1 MTDRILAVTREL
13 DPLQE
18 KVMRD
23 PERRTDAARTASDDV
38 SLEARAPSR
47 RTALKAAVAVSTVPF
62 ISAFLPSPVGLTRAA
77 GTHPSSRVA
86 PMPLEP
92 TTQQF
97 IDGLAGAPPTWS
109 LSPEAAHQGLT
120 DLQSR
125 PVPLRPADIEDTT
138 WPVGPTGT
146 TRIRIVRPKGA
157 TGTLPLLMYFHGGGW
172 VLGDTVTHDR
182 LVRELAEGV
191 PATVVFVDYLNSP
204 EAQYPTQNE
213 QAYASTLY
221 AVAHAKELNV
231 DASRLAIAGDSVGG
245 NMSAVVTLLAKE
257 RGGPKIA
264 YQVLFYPLLDYLGD
278 TGSYRTYADGPWL
291 TTKTMKWMFDLQG
304 MDGSEGATAFPLRAT
319 VEQLRGLPDAL
330 IVTDDDILQDE
341 GEAYAAKLGQAGARV
356 TAVRF
361 NQTIHDFAMLN
372 PLADTPA
379 ARGAIQLAIS
389 ALRTALHA

>member
-1 MTDRILAVTREL
+1 MT
-13 DPLQE
+13 
-18 KVMRD
+18 
-23 PERRTDAARTASDDV
+23 
-38 SLEARAPSR
+38 
-47 RTALKAAVAVSTVPF
+47 
-62 ISAFLPSPVGLTRAA
+62 
-77 GTHPSSRVA
+77 
-86 PMPLEP
+86 LEP
-92 TTQQF
+92 TTQKF
-97 IDGLAGAPPTWS
+97 ADSLASGPPTWS
-109 LSPEAAHQGLT
+109 LSPEAAHKGLT

-146 TRIRIVRPKGA
+146 TRIRIIRPKGA
-157 TGTLPLLMYFHGGGW
+157 IGTLPLLMYFHGGGW
-172 VLGDTVTHDR
+172 VLGDKITHDR

-191 PATVVFVDYLNSP
+191 NAVVVFVDYINSP
-204 EAQYPTQNE
+204 EAKYPTQNE
-213 QAYASTLY
+213 QAYASMLY
-221 AVAHAKELNV
+221 AVEHAGELNV

-264 YQVLFYPLLDYLGD
+264 YQVLFYPLVDYLSE
-278 TGSYRTYADGPWL
+278 TPSYRKYAEGPHL

-304 MDGSEGATAFPLRAT
+304 LDGSEGATAFPLRAT

-330 IVTDDDILQDE
+330 IITDDDILQDE

-356 TAVRF
+356 TSVRF

-379 ARGAIQLAIS
+379 ARGAIQQAIT
-389 ALRTALHA
+389 ALKTALHA